1 MDKEYDIFISY
12 RHDSPTEKGR
22 NIPTA
27 RSIKAEFEKEGLQ
40 VFIDQ
45 EDCTDWNFINTIIPA
60 IHSCRNFI
68 VMLTQNSLDNCKNV
82 NDWVRREIMEAFISP
97 CKIILISPDGEV
109 PTLPKDLPAELSAIE
124 GVEITNIGV
133 KRKSLGTD
141 IRYLVEKRLF
151 LSSKDK
157 NEEQCVKMHIDTDY
171 DCHVLKFKKEVMLA
185 RKDEDNLLF
194 LKKGKHKFEFVA
206 DGFDKVQSIET
217 VEIKEEDLNS
227 TDFIEVR
234 LNEDVERERKER
246 EKKERKERGEFEVG
260 GVEFKMVKV
269 EGGKFTMGA
278 QNSDPKSPNYD
289 EEAWNDESL
298 VHEVELSDYYIGET
312 QVTQALWKVVMG
324 NNPSYFK
331 GDDNRPVEQVSW
343 KVITEKFIPALN
355 NRPEVKSHPLVNLKG
370 LKFRLPTE
378 AEWEYAARGGNKNK
392 GYKYSGSEKIDEVA
406 WYMGNSGG
414 ETHPVKGKK
423 ANELGLYDMSGN
435 VWEWCNDWYG
445 SYSSGAQT
453 NPKGPENGSYR
464 VLRGGSWYF
473 FAGGCRVS
481 LRFKSSPGDRF
492 NRVGFRLVLCPELS
506 TNDAGLNV

>member
-68 VMLTQNSLDNCKNV
+68 VMLTQNSLDNCKNDK
-82 NDWVRREIMEAFISP
+82 DWVRREIMEAFISP

-157 NEEQCVKMHIDTDY
+157 NEAQCVKMHIDTDY
-171 DCHVLKFKKEVMLA
+171 DCRVMLFKKEKMLA
-185 RKDEDNLLF
+185 RADEDNLL
-194 LKKGKHKFEFVA
+194 LLQRGKYKFEFVA
-206 DGFDKVQSIET
+206 NGFDKVRTTET

-227 TDFIEVR
+227 TDYIEVR
-234 LNEDVERERKER
+234 LKENVEKVIAEREECERKER
-246 EKKERKERGEFEVG
+246 EKKEREERGKFNVG
-260 GVEFKMVKV
+260 GVEFKMVYV
-269 EGGKFTMGA
+269 EGGTFMMGA

-289 EEAWNDESL
+289 GEALDDESP

-312 QVTQALWKVVMG
+312 QVTQALWKAVMG
-324 NNPSYFK
+324 NNPSVFTV
-331 GDDNRPVEQVSW
+331 DDDFPVETVSW
-343 KVITEKFIPALN
+343 DDIVEKFIPALN
-355 NRPEVKSHPLVNLKG
+355 KKTGRT
-370 LKFRLPTE
+370 FRLPTE
-378 AEWEYAARGGNKNK
+378 AEWEYAARGGNKSK
-392 GYKYSGSEKIDEVA
+392 GHMYSGSDEIDEVA

-435 VWEWCNDWYG
+435 VWEWCSDWFG
-445 SYSSGAQT
+445 FYSSGAQT
-453 NPKGPENGSYR
+453 NPQGPDKGLRR
-464 VLRGGSWYF
+464 VLRGGSFGYE
-473 FAGGCRVS
+473 ARYCRVS
-481 LRFKSSPGDRF
+481 SRIPCTPNTSSYI
-492 NRVGFRLVLCPELS
+492 VGFRLVLCP
-506 TNDAGLNV
+506 

>member
-68 VMLTQNSLDNCKNV
+68 VMLTQNSLDNCKNDK
-82 NDWVRREIMEAFISP
+82 DWVRREIMEAFISP

-171 DCHVLKFKKEVMLA
+171 DCRVMLFKKEKMLA
-185 RKDEDNLLF
+185 REEEDNLL
-194 LKKGKHKFEFVA
+194 LLQRGKYKFEFVA
-206 DGFDKVQSIET
+206 EGFDNVRTIET
-217 VEIKEEDLNS
+217 VEIKEENLNS
-227 TDFIEVR
+227 TDYIEVR
-234 LNEDVERERKER
+234 LKENVEKVIAEREERERKER
-246 EKKERKERGEFEVG
+246 EERGKFNVG
-260 GVEFKMVKV
+260 GVEFKMVYV
-269 EGGKFTMGA
+269 EGGTFMMGA

-289 EEAWNDESL
+289 GEALDDESP

-312 QVTQALWKVVMG
+312 QVTQALWKAVMG
-324 NNPSYFK
+324 NNPSVFTV
-331 GDDNRPVEQVSW
+331 DDDFPVETVSW
-343 KVITEKFIPALN
+343 DDIVEKFIPALN
-355 NRPEVKSHPLVNLKG
+355 KKTGRT
-370 LKFRLPTE
+370 FRLPTE
-378 AEWEYAARGGNKNK
+378 AEWEYAARGGNKSK
-392 GYKYSGSEKIDEVA
+392 GHMYSG
-406 WYMGNSGG
+406 
-414 ETHPVKGKK
+414 KK
-423 ANELGLYDMSGN
+423 RQMN
-435 VWEWCNDWYG
+435 
-445 SYSSGAQT
+445 
-453 NPKGPENGSYR
+453 
-464 VLRGGSWYF
+464 
-473 FAGGCRVS
+473 
-481 LRFKSSPGDRF
+481 
-492 NRVGFRLVLCPELS
+492 
-506 TNDAGLNV
+506 

>member
-1 MDKEYDIFISY
+1 MDKEYDVFISY
-12 RHDSPTEKGR
+12 RHDSPTEEDR
-22 NIPTA
+22 NVSTA
-27 RSIKAEFEKEGLQ
+27 QSVMAEFEKIGCRVFLDQ
-40 VFIDQ
+40 V
-45 EDCTDWNFINTIIPA
+45 DCRDWNFSNTIIPA
-60 IHSCRNFI
+60 IHSCRNFV
-68 VMLTQNSLDNCKNV
+68 VMLTRNSLDNCKNA
-82 NDWVRREIMEAFISP
+82 NDWVRREILEAFISP
-97 CKIILISPDGEV
+97 CKVILITPDGEV
-109 PTLPKDLPAELSAIE
+109 SALPEDLPAELSAIS
-124 GVEITNIGV
+124 GLEISDIGV
-133 KRKSLGTD
+133 KRKTLRTD
-141 IRYLVEKRLF
+141 IKNLVETRLEF
-151 LSSKDK
+151 AGDGDNKS
-157 NEEQCVKMHIDTDY
+157 QCAEMHIDTDY

-194 LKKGKHKFEFVA
+194 LKKGKHKVEFVA

-378 AEWEYAARGGNKNK
+378 AEWEYAARGGNKSK
-392 GYKYSGSEKIDEVA
+392 GCKYSGSDSIGEVA
-406 WYMGNSGG
+406 WYDGNSGKK
-414 ETHPVKGKK
+414 THPVKGKR
-423 ANELGLYDMSGN
+423 ANELGLYDMTGN
-435 VWEWCNDWYG
+435 VSEWCNDWWVN
-445 SYSSGAQT
+445 YSSGAQT
-453 NPKGPENGSYR
+453 NPKGPDGPVYLYSR
-464 VLRGGSWYF
+464 VMRGGSWSFY
-473 FAGGCRVS
+473 AEGCRVS
-481 LRFKSSPGDRF
+481 CRSHYTPDDRMG
-492 NRVGFRLVLCPELS
+492 NIGFRLVLCP
-506 TNDAGLNV
+506 

>member
-1 MDKEYDIFISY
+1 
-12 RHDSPTEKGR
+12 
-22 NIPTA
+22 
-27 RSIKAEFEKEGLQ
+27 
-40 VFIDQ
+40 
-45 EDCTDWNFINTIIPA
+45 
-60 IHSCRNFI
+60 
-68 VMLTQNSLDNCKNV
+68 MLTQNSLDNCKNV

-171 DCHVLKFKKEVMLA
+171 DCHVMLFKKEKMLA
-185 RKDEDNLLF
+185 RADEDNLL
-194 LKKGKHKFEFVA
+194 LLQRGKHKFEFVA
-206 DGFDKVQSIET
+206 NGFDKVRTTET

-227 TDFIEVR
+227 TDYIEVR
-234 LNEDVERERKER
+234 LKENVEKAVEREELERKER
-246 EKKERKERGEFEVG
+246 EERGKFNVG
-260 GVEFKMVKV
+260 GVKFKMVYV
-269 EGGKFTMGA
+269 EGGTFMMGA
-278 QNSDPKSPNYD
+278 QKRDPKSPNYD

-298 VHEVELSDYYIGET
+298 VHEVELIDYYIGET

-378 AEWEYAARGGNKNK
+378 AEWEYAARGGNKSK
-392 GYKYSGSEKIDEVA
+392 GCKYSGSDSIGEVA
-406 WYMGNSGG
+406 WYDGNSGKK
-414 ETHPVKGKK
+414 THPVKGKR

-435 VWEWCNDWYG
+435 VSEWCNDWWVN
-445 SYSSGAQT
+445 YSSGAQT
-453 NPKGPENGSYR
+453 NPKGPDGPVYLYSR
-464 VLRGGSWYF
+464 VMRGGSWSFY
-473 FAGGCRVS
+473 AEGCRVS
-481 LRFKSSPGDRF
+481 CRSHYTQDDRMG
-492 NRVGFRLVLCPELS
+492 NIGFRLVLCP
-506 TNDAGLNV
+506 

>member
-151 LSSKDK
+151 LSVKDK
-157 NEEQCVKMHIDTDY
+157 DKSQCVEMHIDTDC
-171 DCHVLKFKKEVMLA
+171 DCHVMLFKKEKMLA
-185 RKDEDNLLF
+185 RADEDNLL
-194 LKKGKHKFEFVA
+194 LLQRGKHKFEFVA
-206 DGFDKVQSIET
+206 NGFDKVRTTET

-227 TDFIEVR
+227 TDYIEVR
-234 LNEDVERERKER
+234 LKENVVKAIAEWKERERKER
-246 EKKERKERGEFEVG
+246 ERKEREERGKFNVG
-260 GVEFKMVKV
+260 GVEFKMVFV
-269 EGGKFTMGA
+269 EGGTFMMGA
-278 QNSDPKSPNYD
+278 QKSDPMSPNYD
-289 EEAWNDESL
+289 GEARDDESP
-298 VHEVELSDYYIGET
+298 VHEVVLSDYYIGET
-312 QVTQALWKVVMG
+312 QVTQALWKAVMD
-324 NNPSYFK
+324 NNPSGFT
-331 GDDNRPVEQVSW
+331 GDDRPVEWVSW
-343 KVITEKFIPALN
+343 YDIVEKFIPALN
-355 NRPEVKSHPLVNLKG
+355 NETGRT
-370 LKFRLPTE
+370 FRLPTE
-378 AEWEYAARGGNKNK
+378 AEWEYAARGGNKSK
-392 GYKYSGSEKIDEVA
+392 GHKYSGSEKIDEVA
-406 WYMGNSGG
+406 WYDGNSGDK
-414 ETHPVKGKK
+414 THPVKGKK

-435 VWEWCNDWYG
+435 VWELCSDWFG
-445 SYSSGAQT
+445 EYSSGAQT
-453 NPKGPENGSYR
+453 NPRGPDRPDKLLNC
-464 VLRGGSWYF
+464 VLRGGSF
-473 FAGGCRVS
+473 GFEARCCRVS
-481 LRFKSSPGDRF
+481 HRFHCWADVRSCD
-492 NRVGFRLVLCPELS
+492 NGFRLVLCPELS

>member
-12 RHDSPTEKGR
+12 RHDSPAEKGR

-45 EDCTDWNFINTIIPA
+45 EGCTDWNFINTIIPA

-151 LSSKDK
+151 LSVKDK
-157 NEEQCVKMHIDTDY
+157 DKSQCVEMHIDTDY
-171 DCHVLKFKKEVMLA
+171 DCHVMLFKKEKMLA
-185 RKDEDNLLF
+185 REEEDNLL
-194 LKKGKHKFEFVA
+194 LLQRGKHKFEFVA
-206 DGFDKVQSIET
+206 NGFDKVRTTET

-227 TDFIEVR
+227 TDYIEVR
-234 LNEDVERERKER
+234 LKENVEKVIAEREERERKER
-246 EKKERKERGEFEVG
+246 ERKERESRGEFEVG

-269 EGGKFTMGA
+269 EGGTFMMGA
-278 QNSDPKSPNYD
+278 QKIDPMFPNYD
-289 EEAWNDESL
+289 GEAWEFESP

-312 QVTQALWKVVMG
+312 QVTQALWKAVMG
-324 NNPSYFK
+324 NNPSGFTV
-331 GDDNRPVEQVSW
+331 DDDFPVETVSW
-343 KVITEKFIPALN
+343 DDIVEKFIPALN
-355 NRPEVKSHPLVNLKG
+355 KKTGRT
-370 LKFRLPTE
+370 FRLPTE
-378 AEWEYAARGGNKNK
+378 AEWEYAARRGNKSK
-392 GYKYSGSEKIDEVA
+392 GHKYSGSDEIDEVA
-406 WYMGNSGG
+406 WYSRNSGG
-414 ETHPVKGKK
+414 KTHPVKGKK

-435 VWEWCNDWYG
+435 VWEWCSDRFG
-445 SYSSGAQT
+445 FYSSGAQT
-453 NPKGPENGSYR
+453 NPQGPDEGSRR
-464 VLRGGSWYF
+464 VLRGGSFGFEARY
-473 FAGGCRVS
+473 CRVS
-481 LRFKSSPGDRF
+481 SRFPYTPNSRF
-492 NRVGFRLVLCPELS
+492 GNFGFRLVLCP
-506 TNDAGLNV
+506 